1 MHPVQEEDGGEVK
14 VITERA
20 HRARSDAVHV
30 KGFYRQSACLIE
42 RTNRCLRLLARF
54 FLLLFFEYFRAAIRG
69 ANASFFVATSMH
81 LLVR

>member
-30 KGFYRQSACLIE
+30 KGFYRQSACLIV
-42 RTNRCLRLLARF
+42 RTNRSLRLLARFF
-54 FLLLFFEYFRAAIRG
+54 FLLLFFEYFRPAIRG
-69 ANASFFVATSMH
+69 LH